1 MDGITTDV
9 KAAAIDVEGTTVV
22 VEAAA
27 IVVDGATMVV
37 DVAAALSAVSR
48 IPTYNYKYPQLTLE
62 TLNKNI

>member
-1 MDGITTDV
+1 M
-9 KAAAIDVEGTTVV
+9 V

-37 DVAAALSAVSR
+37 DAAAALSAVSSV
-48 IPTYNYKYPQLTLE
+48 PTYNYKYPQLTLE

>member
-1 MDGITTDV
+1 M
-9 KAAAIDVEGTTVV
+9 EGTTVV

-27 IVVDGATMVV
+27 IVVDGTTMVV
-37 DVAAALSAVSR
+37 DAAAALSAVSS